1 MAQIISI
8 SMNDK
13 ILKDV
18 DRLQKE
24 MGFSG
29 RSETIR
35 AGLRMLISDK
45 KEKSKLRGTVDAV
58 LLVIHED
65 RISGEVSALRHKY
78 EDLVKTQVHNHLE
91 SHKCLE
97 IFILKGDAGSIKK
110 LAEDFQTNR
119 KIDFAKLI
127 VS

>member
-1 MAQIISI
+1 M
-8 SMNDK
+8 
-13 ILKDV
+13 
-18 DRLQKE
+18 
-24 MGFSG
+24 
-29 RSETIR
+29 
-35 AGLRMLISDK
+35 
-45 KEKSKLRGTVDAV
+45 
-58 LLVIHED
+58 
-65 RISGEVSALRHKY
+65 RHKY